1 MVVVARTPNGAYY
14 LAEVDGSVSKL
25 KFAAFRIIPYHARS
39 PSTLEV
45 TQFIDTDTIAGLP
58 ESFKA

>member
-1 MVVVARTPNGAYY
+1 MVVISHSINGAYH

-25 KFAAFRIIPYHARS
+25 KFAVFHLIPYHPRS

-45 TQFIDTDTIAGLP
+45 MQFINVDQITGLP
-58 ESFKA
+58 E